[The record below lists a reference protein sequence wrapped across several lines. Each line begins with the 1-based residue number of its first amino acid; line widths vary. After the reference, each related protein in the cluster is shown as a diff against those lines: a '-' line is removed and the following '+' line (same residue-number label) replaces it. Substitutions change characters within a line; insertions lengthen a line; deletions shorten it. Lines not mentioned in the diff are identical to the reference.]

1 MSIPK
6 EPRQIMINLMYLV
19 LTALLALNVSNEIL
33 NAFRTLSS
41 SIDKS
46 NVSIDQRNIDLYN
59 QIKENEKQAGQ
70 ADKVRPYRERADAVV
85 AEADKMVAYLEKWKK
100 DVVLE
105 AGGYS
110 KTDPKFP
117 DRMDNIDATTDL
129 LVEKKGG
136 NEIKDRISNLRT
148 FLLGQVSAND
158 ASEIGP
164 LMPLKIEPAA
174 KDPDHNPTGDWS
186 IGNFEHMP
194 AIAALA
200 LFSKYENDVRS
211 SEALVIS
218 RLFEEAHA
226 KDLKFDTSIA
236 IAVPTQSY
244 ALVGDKIGA
253 QILVGAFNK
262 HNNPVISNLSQGTAK
277 PPVNGVINW
286 ETTAS
291 GIGPQSVHGVL
302 TLNGEAKQFEFKYT
316 VGSTGA
322 SLQLDKMNVFYIGV
336 PNPVT
341 VSAAGYSL
349 QDVYIDPIP
358 NGTITGSLGHYL
370 INMTKP
376 GDITVNIMAKKKEGG
391 TVSVGTSKIRVK
403 YLPDPTAKLG
413 DKSSGTMQAA
423 IFRAQLGPI
432 ASMGADFLFDTKFK
446 IVSLSFSEQPKGGEY
461 QGPYT
466 IKMDRGCLFTDN
478 PSIIKLI
485 NRSRPGDRVYIEE
498 IRAVGPDGRQR
509 PLNPIIL
516 TLN

>member
-46 NVSIDQRNIDLYN
+46 NVSIDQRNQDLYD
-59 QIKENEKQAGQ
+59 QIKQNEKDPGQ
-70 ADKVRPYRERADAVV
+70 AEKVKPFRQKADAVV
-85 AEADKMVAYLEKWKK
+85 AQADEMIAYLDNWKK
-100 DVVLE
+100 RIVME

-117 DRMDNIDATTDL
+117 DRMDNIDATTFL
-129 LVEKKGG
+129 LVEKNGG
-136 NEIKDRISNLRT
+136 DSLKNKITNLRN
-148 FLLGQVSAND
+148 FLLSQVSASD
-158 ASEIGP
+158 ATAIAP
-164 LMPLKIEPAA
+164 LMPLKVDSTA
-174 KDPDHNPTGDWS
+174 KDPDHNPKGDWS

-200 LFSKYENDVRS
+200 LFSKYQNDVRS
-211 SEALVIS
+211 SEALIIKQ
-218 RLFEEAHA
+218 LFDEAHA

-236 IAVPTQSY
+236 IAVPTQTY

-262 HNNPVISNLSQGTAK
+262 HNNPTISISQGTAK

-302 TLNGEAKQFEFKYT
+302 TLNGESKPFEFKYM

-413 DKSSGTMQAA
+413 DKASGTMQAA

-478 PSIIKLI
+478 PSIMKLI